1 MTQAVHIKM
10 HKMRF
15 NLNEVFI
22 DPCRGVNFT
31 AVNSIIL

>member
-10 HKMRF
+10 HKMPF